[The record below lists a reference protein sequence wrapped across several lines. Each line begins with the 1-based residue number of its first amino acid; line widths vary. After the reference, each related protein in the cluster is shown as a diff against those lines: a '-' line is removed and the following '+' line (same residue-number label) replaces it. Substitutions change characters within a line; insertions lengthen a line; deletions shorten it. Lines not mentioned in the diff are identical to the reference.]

1 MLAGEKKGEEWRQHP
16 EAQEGKKTPS
26 LQKNMD
32 DEQVMGP
39 TDGSNDGLREF
50 MIIADF
56 IHSTD
61 Q

>member
-1 MLAGEKKGEEWRQHP
+1 MLAGEKKRRNGGNILNLK
-16 EAQEGKKTPS
+16 EGKKTSS
-26 LQKNMD
+26 LRKTMD
-32 DEQVMGP
+32 DEQVVGP

-56 IHSTD
+56 IRSTD